1 MSDADLVKQAQAG
14 DADALQRLLV
24 QHEGRIFA
32 VCLRMVGSRDRASD
46 LTQDAFVKIIQ
57 GLGTFDG
64 RASFTTWMTRVTMN
78 HCLSHLRKEKL
89 RRHASLD
96 APAGAEGS
104 DPIWQ
109 LMADPRELGSS
120 LRVEDEERMLLL
132 DQAIRD
138 LEPEQ
143 RAILILRD
151 VRELDYKQIAQVLD
165 VAVGT
170 VKSRLFRAR
179 ATIRERVEQLQS
191 ENDNKNDR

>member
-14 DADALQRLLV
+14 DSDALQRLLV

-32 VCLRMVGSRDRASD
+32 VCLRMVGSRERASD

-78 HCLSHLRKEKL
+78 NCLSHLRKEKL
-89 RRHASLD
+89 RRHASLN
-96 APAGAEGS
+96 APAGPEGS
-104 DPIWQ
+104 DAIWQ
-109 LMADPRELGSS
+109 LMADPRELGSGV
-120 LRVEDEERMLLL
+120 RVEDEERMLLL

-151 VRELDYKQIAQVLD
+151 VRELDYKQIAQVLE

-179 ATIRERVEQLQS
+179 ATLRERIEQLQG
-191 ENDNKNDR
+191 ENDDENDR